1 MVEVG
6 MMGMGEAL
14 VHSNN
19 ELSHNTVEN
28 IEMVNGVNELC
39 KLKRRRAEL
48 WDVRN
53 HWQMVE
59 KV

>member
-19 ELSHNTVEN
+19 ELSHNTVQN
-28 IEMVNGVNELC
+28 IEMVNGVNELS
-39 KLKRRRAEL
+39 KLKRRRVEL

-53 HWQMVE
+53 HWQIVE

>member
-1 MVEVG
+1 MLNNLFMVEVG

-28 IEMVNGVNELC
+28 IEIVNGVNEL
-39 KLKRRRAEL
+39 
-48 WDVRN
+48 
-53 HWQMVE
+53 
-59 KV
+59 

>member
-6 MMGMGEAL
+6 MMGMGETL

-19 ELSHNTVEN
+19 ELSHNIVQN
-28 IEMVNGVNELC
+28 IEMVNGVNELS
-39 KLKRRRAEL
+39 KLKRRRVEL